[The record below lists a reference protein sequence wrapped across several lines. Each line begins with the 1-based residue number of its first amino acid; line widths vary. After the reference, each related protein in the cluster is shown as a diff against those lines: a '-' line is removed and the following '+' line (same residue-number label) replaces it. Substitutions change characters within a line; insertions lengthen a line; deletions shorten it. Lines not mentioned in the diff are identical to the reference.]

1 MSRKCSLKKAIFS
14 YIGYAMKVFLWPVT
28 FEGRCICSFVDKLAL
43 GKVKADK
50 KSRNCLK
57 ECTELSGELN
67 HNIKLQEPLA
77 RIELAQK
84 GNFVIVKVASTNNA
98 PNGLFSTLPKLLF
111 FKSPLTAF
119 VKSIA

>member
-28 FEGRCICSFVDKLAL
+28 FEGRCICSSVDKLAL
-43 GKVKADK
+43 GIVKADK

-84 GNFVIVKVASTNNA
+84 RNFVIVKVASTNNA
-98 PNGLFSTLPKLLF
+98 PQWTF
-111 FKSPLTAF
+111 FYLTKVVTANC
-119 VKSIA
+119 ICEIHC